1 MYPRPRLLATIARR
15 VLRQLALDRRFLA
28 FSLVAP
34 LIIIYFLKL
43 FFDGL
48 ASPLFDP
55 ASYVVPV
62 GAFIVHFITYL
73 LCAIALVRERTA
85 RTLDRMFISGYRPLE
100 IITGY
105 LLAYTLLATVQS
117 LLVLVELRFLFALR
131 YGVRTFLAL
140 YLVIWLL
147 AVISIALG
155 MFVSTFARNEGQVV
169 PFIPLVIVPSIFL
182 SGLLIGVER
191 LPWAAR
197 VFSYITPLYY
207 ANLAI
212 QALVVTGGR
221 IADVYSGLGR
231 LAFYGVALISFAALT
246 LREVE

>member
-1 MYPRPRLLATIARR
+1 MFADPRLATAVTARA
-15 VLRQLALDRRFLA
+15 LRQLTLDRRFLA
-28 FSLVAP
+28 LSLLAP
-34 LIIIYFLKL
+34 LAIVYFLKL

-48 ASPLFDP
+48 ASPFFNP
-55 ASYVVPV
+55 AGYVIPV

-100 IITGY
+100 IILGY

-117 LLVLVELRFLFALR
+117 LLVLTELRYLFALG
-131 YGVRTFLAL
+131 YGFRTFIAL
-140 YLVIWLL
+140 YFVIWLL

-182 SGLLIGVER
+182 SGLLIGVDR
-191 LPWAAR
+191 LPWIAR
-197 VFSYITPLYY
+197 AFSYITPLYY

-212 QALVVTGGR
+212 QALLAPGGR
-221 IADVYSGLGR
+221 LGDAWSGIGR
-231 LAFYGVALISFAALT
+231 LALFGLALIGLAALT
-246 LREVE
+246 LREEE

>member
-1 MYPRPRLLATIARR
+1 MPARLRSIAAIARR
-15 VLRQLALDRRFLA
+15 ALRQLALDRRFLVLS
-28 FSLVAP
+28 FLAP
-34 LIIIYFLKL
+34 LVIIYFVKL

-48 ASPLFDP
+48 ASPLFNP

-85 RTLDRMFISGYRPLE
+85 RTLDRMFISGYRSLE
-100 IITGY
+100 IISGY

-117 LLVLVELRFLFALR
+117 LLVLGELRLLFALS
-131 YGVRTFLAL
+131 YSAKTFAAL

-147 AVISIALG
+147 ALISISLG
-155 MFVSTFARNEGQVV
+155 MFISTFARNEGQVV

-182 SGLLIGVER
+182 SGLLISVDR

-197 VFSYITPLYY
+197 LVSYLTPLYY

-212 QALVVTGGR
+212 QALITPGAR
-221 IADVYSGLGR
+221 LDNFWSGLAR
-231 LAFYGVALISFAALT
+231 LAVYGAALVSLAALT
-246 LREVE
+246 LRETE